1 MNEIEKKVKGFINS
15 PLKNLEIADVN
26 TFTTDRGIKI
36 RRKIN
41 APVRK
46 IFEVVGTKR
55 KIHVERYPHLEKG
68 ENYVFISNH
77 SFDEDII
84 ATLSQLGCHAY
95 VLIGTTNQLEYNP
108 LMYAAW
114 VNGLVYVNRLD
125 PVSRSEALPKME
137 RIINAGSSMLVF
149 GEGGWDNTEHRPSNP
164 QFAGGVLLA
173 QNTNRKVVLVSS
185 YNEHDSK
192 DIYMSFSDPYDI
204 SKIEERT
211 ARREI
216 ANKLGVMTL
225 EHMFNHASTN
235 KRSDLEKYSPTGD
248 IYLDYMEQR
257 KKEYMRV
264 KWSRDVWDEELT
276 TYTDWEMAYPEE
288 VRSTFDNVKVNAN
301 NAYVMAPVLLE
312 REIDKEY
319 DFKVYM
325 KKNWN
330 K

>member
-1 MNEIEKKVKGFINS
+1 MNEIEKKIKGFINS
-15 PLKNLEIADVN
+15 PLRNLEIADVN

-41 APVRK
+41 TPVRK

-55 KIHVERYPHLEKG
+55 KIHVERYPKLEKD

-95 VLIGTTNQLEYNP
+95 VLIGTTDQLEYNP

-125 PVSRSEALPKME
+125 PISRSEALPKME

-192 DIYMSFSDPYDI
+192 DIYMSFTDPYDI
-204 SKIEERT
+204 SKIEERA
-211 ARREI
+211 ARRDI

-235 KRSDLEKYSPTGD
+235 KRNDLVQQSPTGD

-276 TYTDWEMAYPEE
+276 TYIDWEMAYPEE
-288 VRSTFDNVKVNAN
+288 VRSTFDQVQVNEK

-312 REIDKEY
+312 REIDKQY

-325 KKNWN
+325 KNNWN